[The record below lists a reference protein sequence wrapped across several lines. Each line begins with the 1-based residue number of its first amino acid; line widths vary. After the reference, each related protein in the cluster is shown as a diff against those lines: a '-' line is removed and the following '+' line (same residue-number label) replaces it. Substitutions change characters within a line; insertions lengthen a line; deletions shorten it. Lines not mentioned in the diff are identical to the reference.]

1 MKNRKT
7 LKFEY
12 LNILENLEVA
22 LFKTL
27 TKKLKE
33 ECKTTEELR
42 NVFKNTSKQFSDDEK
57 FKLMT
62 SKGIYP

>member
-1 MKNRKT
+1 LNVKNRKT

-27 TKKLKE
+27 TKKLKII
-33 ECKTTEELR
+33 L
-42 NVFKNTSKQFSDDEK
+42 KQN
-57 FKLMT
+57 
-62 SKGIYP
+62 